1 MIEANKNC
9 RHTKTIFHT
18 RGFKKSHKTIT
29 SFHLNSTNFNDSFK
43 DNFKKKL
50 KEKVKSTLV
59 VLILSFASFMFFSSS
74 FHLGAFSSCF
84 LMASFSS
91 LSVAPLVCNAASKL
105 NHWDSSQ
112 KWCLL
117 SIIYQNS

>member
-1 MIEANKNC
+1 MIEADKNC

-18 RGFKKSHKTIT
+18 RGFKKSRKTIT

-59 VLILSFASFMFFSSS
+59 VLTYHLRHLCFF
-74 FHLGAFSSCF
+74 H
-84 LMASFSS
+84 
-91 LSVAPLVCNAASKL
+91 
-105 NHWDSSQ
+105 H
-112 KWCLL
+112 L
-117 SIIYQNS
+117 SIWERFQVAF